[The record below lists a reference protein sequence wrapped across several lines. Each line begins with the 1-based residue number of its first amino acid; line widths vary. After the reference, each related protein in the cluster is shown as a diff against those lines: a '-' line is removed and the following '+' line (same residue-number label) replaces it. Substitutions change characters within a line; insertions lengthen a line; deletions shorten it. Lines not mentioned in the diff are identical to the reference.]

1 MNMPR
6 IPSVYPKEEYLVP
19 PEGGHSACP
28 GCAIPLA
35 LRYFLK
41 AAGGEVILV
50 VPPGCTLAIIM
61 FPSFSLM
68 YQGRPITAF
77 PALFGSTAVF
87 ASGLKAALEA
97 RGDTETEVVAWAG
110 DGATYDIGL
119 QTLSGAAERNDDIIY
134 VCCDNEGYQNT
145 GNQRSSAT
153 PWGAITS
160 TNILPTI
167 KSERKKDIMQIMSG
181 HSIPYAATATIAY
194 PDDLMRKVRKA
205 KEIKGFRFLHI
216 LTPCVTGWVFPSEL
230 TVEVS
235 RLAVETKIFPLY
247 EVENGTVLTINK
259 EPEGL
264 PVEEYLRI
272 QRRFKHLTSQQRA
285 DIQREVDRKWKQLQ
299 WLANYKDNG
308 SEVNFR
314 KST

>member
-6 IPSVYPKEEYLVP
+6 ILSVYPKEEYLVP
-19 PEGGHSACP
+19 PKGGLSACS

-41 AAGGEVILV
+41 ATGGEVILV

-68 YQGRPITAF
+68 YQGRPITALS
-77 PALFGSTAVF
+77 ALFGSTAVF
-87 ASGLKAALEA
+87 ASGLKTALTA
-97 RGDTETEVVAWAG
+97 RGDVETEVVAWGG

-160 TNILPTI
+160 TNILPTT

-194 PDDLMRKVRKA
+194 PDDLIRKVKKA
-205 KEIKGFRFLHI
+205 KQIKGFRFLHI
-216 LTPCVTGWVFPSEL
+216 LAPCVTGWMFPSEL

-235 RLAVETKIFPLY
+235 RLAVETKIFPLF
-247 EVENGTVLTINK
+247 EVENGTNFTINK
-259 EPEGL
+259 IPESK
-264 PVEEYLRI
+264 PVEEYLKI
-272 QRRFKHLTSQQRA
+272 QRRFKHLTSQQIA
-285 DIQREVDRKWKQLQ
+285 DIQGEVDRKWKRLQ
-299 WLANYKDNG
+299 WLANYEDNG
-308 SEVNFR
+308 
-314 KST
+314 